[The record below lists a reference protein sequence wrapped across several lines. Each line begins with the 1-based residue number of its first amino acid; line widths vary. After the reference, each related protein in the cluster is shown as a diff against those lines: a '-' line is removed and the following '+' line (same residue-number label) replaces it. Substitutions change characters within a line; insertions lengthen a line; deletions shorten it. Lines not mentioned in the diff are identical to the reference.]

1 MSSLNAWNLLFDCL
15 LYCFI
20 SFRYFTM
27 SEIQDHYNVLGLKRT
42 CSLDEVK
49 QAYKKLVLRYHP
61 DRRNGDEAKF
71 HAIER
76 AYKVLSDPKSRENYD
91 VQLDNSSR
99 LDHPIWQVVT
109 LDELDSNEGL
119 YTFEC
124 RCGGIMELSRHL
136 SNQLPTIIQCEDCST
151 YVRVDPR

>member
-1 MSSLNAWNLLFDCL
+1 
-15 LYCFI
+15 
-20 SFRYFTM
+20 M

-76 AYKVLSDPKSRENYD
+76 AYKVSFIDIYLSAIFAE
-91 VQLDNSSR
+91 R
-99 LDHPIWQVVT
+99 L
-109 LDELDSNEGL
+109 ELLGFRK
-119 YTFEC
+119 YW
-124 RCGGIMELSRHL
+124 
-136 SNQLPTIIQCEDCST
+136 
-151 YVRVDPR
+151 RV